1 MVFTPSFKQNV
12 FEFSFASAPKKIYTL
27 PLKEFLNA
35 DLASRLTTAAM
46 SANAAKVI
54 YDKAQEVAEETGQEI
69 VLPESFDSS
78 VLGKVAELQ
87 REVFDKYA
95 AGAYKVGNQDEISQ
109 IWTAWGKSRPES
121 PVSLGESTASSSS

>member
-12 FEFSFASAPKKIYTL
+12 FEFSFASAPKKVYSL
-27 PLKEFLNA
+27 PLKEYLNA
-35 DLASRLTTAAM
+35 DLASRLTSAAM
-46 SANAAKVI
+46 AANAAKVI
-54 YDKAQEVAEETGQEI
+54 YDKAQEIAEEKGEEI
-69 VLPESFDSS
+69 ALPESFDQS

-95 AGAYKVGNQDEISQ
+95 AGAYEVGTQDEIGQ

-121 PVSLGESTASSSS
+121 PVSLGESSASSNS